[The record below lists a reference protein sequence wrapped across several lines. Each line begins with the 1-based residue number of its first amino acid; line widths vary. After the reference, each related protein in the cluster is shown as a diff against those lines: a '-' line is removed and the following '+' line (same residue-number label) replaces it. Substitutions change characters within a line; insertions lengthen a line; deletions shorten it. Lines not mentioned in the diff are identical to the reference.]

1 MKKTIF
7 ILVFSLL
14 LVLSAF
20 SQGKPIITVLDF
32 TANGIAESDA
42 NAIVS
47 FLTSSVF
54 ETNRFRV
61 IDKAQRDNILMEL
74 EFSVSGCADESCQ
87 LEIGKLL
94 AAEYIIVGDVS
105 RVGTRYILNAKMIE
119 TESSQTINTARG
131 LFADMDELL
140 DNIDSLALK
149 LSDSGISEP
158 QPEPANTAVGTDVAD
173 APVKPEAPAVAE
185 TPAVAEAPAQPAAQ
199 EPKQAEPEAE
209 EIVPEEVENVADIL
223 TEEEKT
229 GGPDVRKIAAWST
242 LGIGAAAAAVGGY
255 LIYDALAYKTANV
268 DPAYNDVYLDDSPNY
283 GSLTADEYFNQVYS
297 EYLAVFDIFKGK
309 SILALSVTGGGI
321 LSLAASALLFLLPQ
335 GNEDTELQNGSD
347 KLSFNLQPGPGE
359 LTFLW
364 KFYPAGVLR

>member
-158 QPEPANTAVGTDVAD
+158 EPEPANAAAETNVAD
-173 APVKPEAPAVAE
+173 APVKPEA
-185 TPAVAEAPAQPAAQ
+185 PAVAEAPAQPAAQ
-199 EPKQAEPEAE
+199 EPKQAEPETE
-209 EIVPEEVENVADIL
+209 EIVPEEVETVADIL

-242 LGIGAAAAAVGGY
+242 LGIGAAAAVVGGY

-283 GSLTADEYFNQVYS
+283 GSLTADEYFNQVYT

-335 GNEDTELQNGSD
+335 GNEDAELQNDSTR
-347 KLSFNLQPGPGE
+347 LSFNMQPGPGE

-364 KFYPAGVLR
+364 KIFPAGVLR